1 MIFSEHVAGPCSHL
15 AGHHDPTGWLTD
27 DGLGGTTPHNL
38 GEAGTAI
45 APHDQ
50 KVDRMGAHI
59 GFEDLSDRTAADLH
73 GFEAGLDPVLGEMS
87 NEVRAGSHL
96 VRSMFVG
103 CRDDADGLGGL

>member
-38 GEAGTAI
+38 GEAGAAI

-59 GFEDLSDRTAADLH
+59 GFEELSDRTAADFN
-73 GFEAGLDPVLGEMS
+73 GFEDGFDSVFCGVGDGVGGGWA
-87 NEVRAGSHL
+87 L
-96 VRSMFVG
+96 VART
-103 CRDDADGLGGL
+103 LLH